1 MVKSKGRQCLS
12 MHQMAMEAS
21 ICYPRVMLRG
31 DGLVGKQDKHG
42 GLCSV
47 SVV

>member
-1 MVKSKGRQCLS
+1 

-21 ICYPRVMLRG
+21 KSYLLILDAQVRG
-31 DGLVGKQDKHG
+31 DGLVGKLDKHG